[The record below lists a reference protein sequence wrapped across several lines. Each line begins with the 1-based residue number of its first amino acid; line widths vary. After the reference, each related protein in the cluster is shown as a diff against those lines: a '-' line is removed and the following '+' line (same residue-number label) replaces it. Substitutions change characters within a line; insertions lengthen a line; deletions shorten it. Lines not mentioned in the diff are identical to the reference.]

1 MFNNVYN
8 NKNQPDWNSDVRI
21 RIFCAT
27 QKVFKISN
35 VCAPYVPAGYFCR
48 TPQSMIEL
56 CAIR

>member
-48 TPQSMIEL
+48 
-56 CAIR
+56 